1 MMICQRSAKTNW
13 GGPPQ
18 LSVGSF
24 ENYVQ
29 LKNSHYLTSTTQVL
43 VHCYPLRCNTTKGRL
58 ACPANIL
65 GLSSQSEGKETK
77 VIETVL
83 QSVPGLQ

>member
-1 MMICQRSAKTNW
+1 MYNLKLPLLNIDNPSTC
-13 GGPPQ
+13 PL
-18 LSVGSF
+18 LSSKM
-24 ENYVQ
+24 Y
-29 LKNSHYLTSTTQVL
+29 
-43 VHCYPLRCNTTKGRL
+43 TTKGRL